1 MGEDFD
7 QKIGNG
13 PDGWGN
19 NELQHY
25 TDSTNNS
32 FYTPDYKLVLRA
44 ISNPSDPNP
53 ATRYTSARL
62 VSRQKLDR
70 PRGCLTAIISN
81 PSAPGI
87 WPAFWLLPCEPF
99 QWPYE
104 GEVDVGESWNGDPTN
119 HTCLHWGHFNAEDN
133 DKHRVMD
140 TPIPDLGR
148 RPVKYEFAWEQDE
161 SSGGGRY
168 LWWIDGRPV
177 MKWHIPEGFR
187 PMREWTVLLNI
198 AMGGNVC
205 QGKTPPQGSFEMV
218 VHELRMSGECDGGW
232 GRFEGSWWQ
241 APEGNRM

>member
-1 MGEDFD
+1 M
-7 QKIGNG
+7 GNG
-13 PDGWGN
+13 DNGWGN

-25 TDSTNNS
+25 TNSQSNS
-32 FYTPDYKLVLRA
+32 FYTPNHKLVLRA
-44 ISNPSDPNP
+44 ISNPGDPNP

-70 PRGCLTAIISN
+70 PRGTLTAVLSV

-99 QWPYE
+99 QWPNE
-104 GEVDVGESWNGDPTN
+104 GEVDIGESWNGEPTN
-119 HTCLHWGHFNAEDN
+119 HTCLHWGHFNPEDN

-140 TPIPDLGR
+140 THIGDLGR
-148 RPVKYEFAWEQDE
+148 RPVKYEFAWDQDE
-161 SSGGGRY
+161 GSGGGRY

-205 QGKTPPQGSFEMV
+205 QGKTPPQGQFEMV
-218 VHELRMSGECDGGW
+218 VHEMRMSGECDGGW
-232 GRFEGSWWQ
+232 GRFEQSWWQ